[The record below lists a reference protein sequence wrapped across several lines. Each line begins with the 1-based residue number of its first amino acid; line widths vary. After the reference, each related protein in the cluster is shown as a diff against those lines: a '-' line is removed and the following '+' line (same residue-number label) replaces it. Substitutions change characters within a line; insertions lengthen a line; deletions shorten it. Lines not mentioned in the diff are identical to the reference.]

1 MKQKNGIISSFFKKK
16 PLSSQQF
23 SDRMTQDD
31 EKLFEMFEAK
41 LRMLMAAHER
51 LRMENHELRSR
62 LSEAGETLSA
72 ERKRY
77 AELSSSYQSLKD
89 GRVLEGINVEDV
101 GRTRT
106 RLAKLVREVNRC
118 IAMLNADTAFDVG
131 KE

>member
-1 MKQKNGIISSFFKKK
+1 
-16 PLSSQQF
+16 
-23 SDRMTQDD
+23 MTYDD
-31 EKLFEMFEAK
+31 EKLFETFEAK
-41 LRMLMAAHER
+41 LRMLMEAHER
-51 LRMENHELRSR
+51 LKVENHELRSL
-62 LSEAGETLSA
+62 LSEAGDTLSA